1 MIKDIDEPKV
11 QNIGVAAVP
20 ENEGDGMETQWYVYL
35 LNFSDIAI
43 ENVIVVSRGYDNI
56 GKEKRE
62 TSQLRHHLEV
72 LPAQSFVKI
81 EPIMEELFGFTN
93 QYWVSFFL
101 GGGLFDKKY
110 VFPAGAITE
119 DHLTQVTLMNR
130 KGVLI
135 I

>member
-20 ENEGDGMETQWYVYL
+20 ESEGDGMETQWYVYL

-56 GKEKRE
+56 GAEKRE
-62 TSQLRHHLEV
+62 TSQLRHHLEM

-119 DHLTQVTLMNR
+119 NHLTQVTLMNR

>member
-20 ENEGDGMETQWYVYL
+20 ENEGEGTETQWYVYL
-35 LNFSDIAI
+35 LNLSDIAI
-43 ENVIVVSRGYDNI
+43 ENVIVVSRGYDNF
-56 GKEKRE
+56 GAEKRE

-110 VFPAGAITE
+110 VFPAGSITE

>member
-1 MIKDIDEPKV
+1 M
-11 QNIGVAAVP
+11 
-20 ENEGDGMETQWYVYL
+20 
-35 LNFSDIAI
+35 
-43 ENVIVVSRGYDNI
+43 IVVSRGYDNI
-56 GKEKRE
+56 GAEKRE
-62 TSQLRHHLEV
+62 TSQLRHHLEM

-119 DHLTQVTLMNR
+119 NHLTQVTLMNR

>member
-20 ENEGDGMETQWYVYL
+20 ENEREGTETQWYVYL
-35 LNFSDIAI
+35 LNLSDIAI
-43 ENVIVVSRGYDNI
+43 ENVIVVSRGYDNF
-56 GKEKRE
+56 GAEKRE

-72 LPAQSFVKI
+72 LPAHSFVKI

-110 VFPAGAITE
+110 VFPAGSITE
-119 DHLTQVTLMNR
+119 NHLTQVTLMNR

>member
-1 MIKDIDEPKV
+1 VIKDIDEPKV

-20 ENEGDGMETQWYVYL
+20 ESEGDGMETQWYVYL

-56 GKEKRE
+56 GAEKRE
-62 TSQLRHHLEV
+62 TSQLRHHLEM

-119 DHLTQVTLMNR
+119 NHLTQVTLMNR